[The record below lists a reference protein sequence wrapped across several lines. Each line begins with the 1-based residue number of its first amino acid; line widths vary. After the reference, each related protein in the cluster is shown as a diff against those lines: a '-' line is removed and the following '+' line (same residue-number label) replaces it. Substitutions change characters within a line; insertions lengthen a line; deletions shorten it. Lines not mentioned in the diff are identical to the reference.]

1 RIGQYGVTEER
12 YDLFALA
19 AWVTLVAVGYSWRRR
34 ADIRW
39 IPMSLC
45 AVALLTSFGP
55 WGAYSVSRLDQTKR
69 VLALI
74 AELGVKPDGTPSN
87 AARLD
92 FDARKKLSDGV
103 RYLAG
108 THGVASLPAALR
120 AAAERDSAWRKL
132 GDGQRNDGERTAQAV
147 MTGLGQGYVTRWDKA
162 EIRRFEF
169 RADNGAPEEES
180 IVGFDRLVQLKDFPL
195 REFGPESR
203 GVRVKFDSRSRLLT
217 LEDRK
222 GGRWTFSFDSL
233 ITARIESGPAA
244 GARVQNALRLE
255 PVPGT
260 SRARFLLRELNGQQ
274 QADTITVHRFDAD
287 VLLGK

>member
-69 VLALI
+69 VLALV
-74 AELGVKPDGTPSN
+74 AELGVKPDGTPSD
-87 AARLD
+87 AAKLD
-92 FDARKKLSDGV
+92 FAARKKLSDGV

-108 THGVASLPAALR
+108 THGVAALPAALR
-120 AAAERDSAWRKL
+120 AAAERDSTWRKL
-132 GDGQRNDGERTAQAV
+132 GDGWRNDGERTAQAV
-147 MTGLGQGYVTRWDKA
+147 MTGLGQGYVTRWDTA

-169 RADNGAPEEES
+169 RASEGTLAVES
-180 IVGFDRLVQLKDFPL
+180 IVGFDRLVHLWGTPMA
-195 REFGPESR
+195 RTYSPPS
-203 GVRVKFDSRSRLLT
+203 GVRVEFDSRSHLLT
-217 LEDRK
+217 LEDQK
-222 GGRWTFSFDSL
+222 GGHWNFALDSL
-233 ITARIESGPAA
+233 IAARLASGQTATGPMDAA
-244 GARVQNALRLE
+244 VRLE
-255 PVPGT
+255 SVSGT
-260 SRARFLLRELNGQQ
+260 SRARLLLRELSGLQ
-274 QADTITVHRFDAD
+274 QADTVAVQQLEAD
-287 VLLGK
+287 VLLEK